1 MSKSSFKKNHQGLWE
16 KEGNVYS
23 HIAEIRTDKC
33 LLATLVR
40 KDLFRSHALVI
51 YFPET
56 IVREEK
62 KMDDDTFFISVITV
76 EQTGA
81 KMAMIPLCMLDLSVV
96 QQEELIKFRHIPRK
110 AFIKHA
116 IAMHAEAIEPHNIEE
131 EALEI
136 ENEILLSREISNN

>member
-1 MSKSSFKKNHQGLWE
+1 MTFIKNNSNINSYFECDLTTDLTTNIKGGQKMSKSSFKKNHQGLWE
-16 KEGNVYS
+16 KDGNVYS

-62 KMDDDTFFISVITV
+62 KWM
-76 EQTGA
+76 
-81 KMAMIPLCMLDLSVV
+81 MILFSSPL
-96 QQEELIKFRHIPRK
+96 F
-110 AFIKHA
+110 
-116 IAMHAEAIEPHNIEE
+116 
-131 EALEI
+131 
-136 ENEILLSREISNN
+136 

>member
-16 KEGNVYS
+16 KDGKTFS

-33 LLATLVR
+33 LLAPPVR
-40 KDLFRSHALVI
+40 KDIFKSHTLVI

-62 KMDDDTFFISVITV
+62 KMDDDTFFISVVPV
-76 EQTGA
+76 EYPDVKIA
-81 KMAMIPLCMLDLSVV
+81 IVPLCMLDLSLW
-96 QQEELIKFRHIPRK
+96 QQEELIKLRRVPRK

-116 IAMHAEAIEPHNIEE
+116 IAMHVEATEPNSLEE

-136 ENEILLSREISNN
+136 ENEILSSREISSN

>member
-1 MSKSSFKKNHQGLWE
+1 MSKSSFKQNHQGLWE
-16 KEGNVYS
+16 KDGVVYS

-33 LLATLVR
+33 LLAALVR

-62 KMDDDTFFISVITV
+62 KMDDDTFFISIILV
-76 EQTGA
+76 EQAGA
-81 KMAMIPLCMLDLSVV
+81 KMVMVPLCMLGLCVV
-96 QQEELIKFRHIPRK
+96 QQEELIKLRHVPRK

-116 IAMHAEAIEPHNIEE
+116 IAMHAEAIEPTNIEE

-136 ENEILLSREISNN
+136 ENEILSNREIFSN

>member
-1 MSKSSFKKNHQGLWE
+1 MSKSSFKQNHQGLWE
-16 KEGNVYS
+16 KDGNTYA

-33 LLATLVR
+33 LLAAPVR
-40 KDLFRSHALVI
+40 KDLFRSHTLVV

-62 KMDDDTFFISVITV
+62 KMDDDTFFISVIPV
-76 EQTGA
+76 EQPA
-81 KMAMIPLCMLDLSVV
+81 ASVAMIPLCMLDLNVC
-96 QQEELIKFRHIPRK
+96 QQEELIKVRHVPRK

-116 IAMHAEAIEPHNIEE
+116 IAMHAETIEPTNIEE

-136 ENEILLSREISNN
+136 ENEILLNREISNN